1 MKCHVPLSHAHQMM
15 QCEKELDNSCTDDAS
30 DKISDQSSEN
40 QETLNLCDDDHD
52 DLMKIMGNIVQDSNC
67 PPRIM
72 QLLLDQQRNLKE
84 SKTGRR
90 WSKEIIRLCLTMW
103 CRSPRAYGD
112 LRSSGFLLLPSHRLL
127 QIYKNKIHQKAGINK
142 EILHWMKNEAVN
154 KNIPPEGYEG
164 GLMLDEM
171 SIQSDLQFYSR
182 DNKIYITG
190 FTDLGDES
198 ALVESIKTKT
208 SNMKLATHVLQY
220 VFLGFSGFRFP
231 ICHFPTIQASA
242 SDLYILTWEVINML
256 QVFGFTV
263 RYISTD
269 GAQTNRD
276 FARILL
282 GDFKSETVSTM
293 KIPNIYCPTN
303 PPIVFIMD
311 YSHVVKKIRNNIL
324 KSTSSSNGKRR
335 LFVNGHYILW
345 RHFYDAY
352 LWDTSHNPLPV
363 HHKLTIEHFELT
375 SETKMRNKLAEDVL
389 GKEMLHLMQCYG
401 NTLQNPSHLQSTI
414 QLLQNTSP
422 LIDIFRDHRPIIDT
436 SDERLATL
444 KKILDWF
451 KNWEEEVNS
460 DDSLKQKDTFLISH
474 QTRSDICSLIIGFRE
489 LCI

>member
-1 MKCHVPLSHAHQMM
+1 
-15 QCEKELDNSCTDDAS
+15 
-30 DKISDQSSEN
+30 
-40 QETLNLCDDDHD
+40 
-52 DLMKIMGNIVQDSNC
+52 
-67 PPRIM
+67 
-72 QLLLDQQRNLKE
+72 
-84 SKTGRR
+84 
-90 WSKEIIRLCLTMW
+90 
-103 CRSPRAYGD
+103 
-112 LRSSGFLLLPSHRLL
+112 
-127 QIYKNKIHQKAGINK
+127 
-142 EILHWMKNEAVN
+142 
-154 KNIPPEGYEG
+154 
-164 GLMLDEM
+164 
-171 SIQSDLQFYSR
+171 
-182 DNKIYITG
+182 
-190 FTDLGDES
+190 
-198 ALVESIKTKT
+198 
-208 SNMKLATHVLQY
+208 MKLATHVLQY

-414 QLLQNTSP
+414 QLLQNTSQ

-444 KKILDWF
+444 KKIFRL
-451 KNWEEEVNS
+451 V
-460 DDSLKQKDTFLISH
+460 QKLGRGSKF
-474 QTRSDICSLIIGFRE
+474 
-489 LCI
+489 

>member
-1 MKCHVPLSHAHQMM
+1 M
-15 QCEKELDNSCTDDAS
+15 
-30 DKISDQSSEN
+30 
-40 QETLNLCDDDHD
+40 
-52 DLMKIMGNIVQDSNC
+52 
-67 PPRIM
+67 
-72 QLLLDQQRNLKE
+72 
-84 SKTGRR
+84 
-90 WSKEIIRLCLTMW
+90 
-103 CRSPRAYGD
+103 
-112 LRSSGFLLLPSHRLL
+112 FL
-127 QIYKNKIHQKAGINK
+127 
-142 EILHWMKNEAVN
+142 V
-154 KNIPPEGYEG
+154 
-164 GLMLDEM
+164 
-171 SIQSDLQFYSR
+171 
-182 DNKIYITG
+182 
-190 FTDLGDES
+190 
-198 ALVESIKTKT
+198 
-208 SNMKLATHVLQY
+208 
-220 VFLGFSGFRFP
+220 FSGFRFP

-414 QLLQNTSP
+414 QLLQNTSQ

-489 LCI
+489 LCIDKLRSSATTIVPCRINSDVIENVFSQQRGLYNGNNTNPNFLTYCRTMNAIIIGQPSISRKSNTGGGSTGANPFNTY